1 MKKSSLTTSVVAGLA
16 GVAGL
21 VNVSSALNVNP
32 DGLGQVLIYPYYTA
46 NGGNS
51 TVISIVNTT
60 DDVKA
65 VKVRFLEGRNSQ
77 EVLDFNLYLS
87 PFDVWTASVGDPD
100 GDNTGPAFLSSF
112 DSSCISPIS
121 TYNAL
126 RDGTGQ
132 QFLPYEYAN
141 NNKDGGPYHIERTRE
156 GHIEVIEMGRVVDD
170 GDANSGPTSAPAAG
184 NVSGGAVDVLG
195 ANPGSFAGSKL
206 AFAATHNPST
216 GVPNNCQLIENAWN
230 GGQWAANANYDI
242 DTPNGG
248 LFGGAQI
255 LDSAL
260 GTNLSYNAD
269 AIEGFFVSESSANL
283 HRFPGTVAPTLSDAQ
298 SSDSGDTTAVIFD
311 NGALYQFTFTGL
323 ASSNPGRD
331 AVSAVFMHNEI
342 YNEYVTNDA
351 VGAESEWVITFP
363 TKRLHIQEP
372 LPSRLPFRAL
382 DRTPAYRGDNV
393 TPYANLAGACEP
405 IAVEFYDREER
416 TSGFIPG
423 AIRPSPPPPNIEAP
437 GLNLCFEAQ
446 VITFNQAGVGEVLTN
461 NQPTG
466 ILGSW
471 FGRNINLCQTYTAA
485 GECQNDSV
493 YTEGW
498 LRMVL
503 GNPDE
508 NFMFSEVTSTDAT
521 APNILVGLP
530 ATGFWAANVVNAEA
544 QAGLLANYS
553 IIHKHRAD
561 RQTYAGTVTADETP
575 SYTIFDQSAL

>member
-87 PFDVWTASVGDPD
+87 PFDVWTGSVGDPD
-100 GDNTGPAFLSSF
+100 GDETGPAFLTSF
-112 DSSCISPIS
+112 DTSCISPIS
-121 TYNAL
+121 VYNAI
-126 RDGTGQ
+126 RDGGQ

-156 GHIEVIEMGRVVDD
+156 GHLEVIEMGRVVDD
-170 GDANSGPTSAPAAG
+170 GDANTGPTSAPNAG
-184 NVSGGAVDVLG
+184 NVSGGAIDLLG
-195 ANPGSFAGSKL
+195 PNPGSFAGSKL
-206 AFAATHNPST
+206 AFAATHVRAT
-216 GVPNNCQLIENAWN
+216 GAPNNCNLIENAWA
-230 GGQWAANANYDI
+230 GGQWASNANLDI

-269 AIEGFFVSESSANL
+269 AIEGFFVSESGANL
-283 HRFPGTVAPTLSDAQ
+283 HAFPGTVDPTLADAQ
-298 SSDSGDTTAVIFD
+298 SSDAGEATAVIFD
-311 NGALYQFTFTGL
+311 NGALYQFTFTT
-323 ASSNPGRD
+323 PGVAGRN

-363 TKRLHIQEP
+363 TKRLHIQDP

-382 DRTPAYRGDNV
+382 GLTPAYRGDN
-393 TPYANLAGACEP
+393 TAPNYPGLAGACEP
-405 IAVEFYDREER
+405 IDVEFFDREER

-423 AIRPSPPPPNIEAP
+423 TIRPSPPPPNVEAP

-446 VITFNQAGVGEVLTN
+446 VITYNQPTVGEVLTGN
-461 NQPTG
+461 APSG
-466 ILGSW
+466 ILGS
-471 FGRNINLCQTYTAA
+471 FFARNINLCQTYSAQGT
-485 GECQNDSV
+485 CQNGDV
-493 YTEGW
+493 FTEGW

-503 GNPDE
+503 GEPDS
-508 NFMFSEVTSTDAT
+508 NFMFTELTSTDVT
-521 APNILVGLP
+521 APNVLVGLP
-530 ATGFWAANVVNAEA
+530 ATGFWAANIVNSEA
-544 QAGLLANYS
+544 QPGLLSNYS

-561 RQTYAGTVTADETP
+561 RLTYAASVTDSSPDDVT
-575 SYTIFDQSAL
+575 YTIFDQSAL